1 MSPKVYLIL
10 IVFLMRPTPGS
21 SLSPV
26 SGRRLGPTSMAVF
39 RLPTKPRQP
48 PSTENTS
55 PSDSLTLAQCYTLAR
70 QHAPQSQQQ
79 ALYQQ
84 SANYTLENAAR
95 AYLPQVTIYG
105 QATYQSEVTQV
116 PINVPGQDIPVLSKD
131 QYKLYGE
138 LQQTLYDGGV
148 IHQQRALTR
157 TQSQVDQ
164 QSVEV
169 TLYALEERINPLF
182 FGILIIDRQQTQNA
196 LLQQDIQAA
205 LQKMEAAVRLG
216 TALKSQVDIL
226 RSELL
231 QATQQ
236 AVELRATREG
246 YIAMLA
252 LFIGQP
258 IAVHTVFVEPSE
270 PTAVGVDLYRP
281 ELQQFKLQ
289 NAVFDVQEK
298 SLAAR
303 NRPNVSLFFQGGLGR
318 PALNMLSN
326 DVRGYYLGGVR
337 LQWRLSGWYTTRNDA
352 ALVGVARKQVAVQ
365 EDNFRQ
371 QTRIN
376 QARQRADVQKYT
388 ALLETDDAIIALR
401 TAVKETAAAQLANG
415 VMDAHDYLR
424 EVHAEDQ
431 ARQARN
437 LHAMQSLLAQYTLQT
452 TTGRP

>member
-1 MSPKVYLIL
+1 MVLNVYL
-10 IVFLMRPTPGS
+10 FLLMLLPTDAGA
-21 SLSPV
+21 SLSEIQSLPPKYK
-26 SGRRLGPTSMAVF
+26 SSTSIAFLGDT
-39 RLPTKPRQP
+39 
-48 PSTENTS
+48 
-55 PSDSLTLAQCYTLAR
+55 LTLHQCYILAR
-70 QHAPQSQQQ
+70 QNAPQAKQR
-79 ALYQQ
+79 ALLQQ
-84 SANYTLENAAR
+84 SANYTLENASR
-95 AYLPQVTIYG
+95 AYLPQVGIYG

-116 PINVPGQDIPVLSKD
+116 PINVPGQDIPALSKD

-138 LQQTLYDGGV
+138 LQQTVYDGGA
-148 IHQQRALTR
+148 IRQQRALTK
-157 TQSQVDQ
+157 TQSSVDQ

-169 TLYALEERINPLF
+169 TLYSLEERINPLF
-182 FGILIIDRQQTQNA
+182 FGVLIIDRQQAQNT
-196 LLQQDIQAA
+196 LLQKDIQAA
-205 LQKMEAAVRLG
+205 LEKMEAAVRLG

-231 QATQQ
+231 QAAQQ
-236 AVELRATREG
+236 AEELRATREG
-246 YIAMLA
+246 YSAMLA

-258 IAVHTVFVEPSE
+258 VAVNTVFIEP
-270 PTAVGVDLYRP
+270 PVPANAGGDLYRP

-289 NAVFDVQEK
+289 TAVFAVQER

-303 NRPNVSLFFQGGLGR
+303 NRPKVSLFFQGGLGR

-326 DVRGYYLGGVR
+326 EVRGYYLGGLR
-337 LQWRLSGWYTTRNDA
+337 LQWQLSGWYTARNDA
-352 ALVGVARKQVAVQ
+352 ALIGIARQQLAVQ
-365 EDNFRQ
+365 EETFTQ
-371 QTRIN
+371 QTRIT

-401 TAVKETAAAQLANG
+401 TSVKETAAAQLANG

-437 LHAMQSLLAQYTLQT
+437 LHALQGLLAQYVLQT

>member
-1 MSPKVYLIL
+1 MRLTLYLFLL
-10 IVFLMRPTPGS
+10 ITGATVAPSASAGVPRVSAPRGVFK
-21 SLSPV
+21 
-26 SGRRLGPTSMAVF
+26 
-39 RLPTKPRQP
+39 LPTRSLVGESQ
-48 PSTENTS
+48 STNS
-55 PSDSLTLAQCYTLAR
+55 ASRGDSLTLDQCYTLAR
-70 QHAPQSQQQ
+70 HHTPQSKQQG
-79 ALYQQ
+79 LLQQ
-84 SANYTLENAAR
+84 SASYTLENAAR
-95 AYLPQVTIYG
+95 AYLPQVSLYG

-138 LQQTLYDGGV
+138 VQQTLYDGGL

-157 TQSQVDQ
+157 TQSEVDQ
-164 QSVEV
+164 QGVEV
-169 TLYALEERINPLF
+169 SLYALEERINPLF
-182 FGILIIDRQQTQNA
+182 FGILIIDRQQAQNA
-196 LLQQDIQAA
+196 LLQQDIQTA
-205 LQKMEAAVRLG
+205 LEKMEAAVRLG

-246 YIAMLA
+246 YRAMLE

-258 IAVHTVFVEPSE
+258 IAANTIFIEPPIPAE
-270 PTAVGVDLYRP
+270 TGAELYRP
-281 ELQQFKLQ
+281 ELQQFRLQ
-289 NAVFDVQEK
+289 KAVFDVQEK

-326 DVRGYYLGGVR
+326 DVRGYYIGGLR
-337 LQWRLSGWYTTRNDA
+337 LQWRLSGWYTARNDA
-352 ALVGVARKQVAVQ
+352 ALIGIARKQVAVQ
-365 EDNFRQ
+365 EETFTQ
-371 QTRIN
+371 QTRIT
-376 QARQRADVQKYT
+376 QARQRADVQKYV

-401 TAVKETAAAQLANG
+401 TAVKETAATQLANG

-437 LHAMQSLLAQYTLQT
+437 LHAMQSLMAQYVLQT
-452 TTGRP
+452 TTGRL